1 MGTTTTSNGASR
13 PIVTVK
19 VAQTLDGRVATRIG
33 DSRWITGDEAR
44 AEAHRLRAENDAVL
58 VGIGTVVADDP
69 ELTVR
74 HVEGE
79 NPLRVVL
86 DSRLS
91 IRLNA
96 NVLRTDAA
104 TTVVVTIASANG
116 ERRELIEQTGATV
129 LVAADEDGH
138 VSLQDLLSQL
148 AKMGVSRLLVEGGPT
163 VVTEFLRQ
171 HLVDRLVVF
180 IAPAILGA
188 GIDAVQDLGATR
200 VAERIRLE
208 VKSIETAGNDIVLRA
223 VVVR

>member
-1 MGTTTTSNGASR
+1 
-13 PIVTVK
+13 VTLK
-19 VAQTLDGRVATRIG
+19 IAQTLDGRVATRTG

-79 NPLRVVL
+79 NPLRVIL

-91 IRLNA
+91 IRRNA
-96 NVLRTDAA
+96 KVLRTEEAA
-104 TTVVVTIASANG
+104 TVIATIASSDSA
-116 ERRELIEQTGATV
+116 RRRLIERSGATI

-138 VSLQDLLSQL
+138 VSLSDLLSQL
-148 AKMGVSRLLVEGGPT
+148 ATMGVSRLLVEGGPT
-163 VVTEFLRQ
+163 VATEFLKQR
-171 HLVDRLVVF
+171 LVDRVVAL

-208 VKSIETAGNDIVLRA
+208 VKSIETLGVDLVLRA
-223 VVVR
+223 EVLH

>member
-1 MGTTTTSNGASR
+1 MSNNGVSTGPR
-13 PIVTVK
+13 VTLK
-19 VAQTLDGRVATRIG
+19 IAQTLDGRVATRTG

-74 HVEGE
+74 HVEGK
-79 NPLRVVL
+79 NPLRVIL

-91 IRLNA
+91 IRRNA
-96 NVLRTDAA
+96 KVLRTEEAA
-104 TTVVVTIASANG
+104 TVIATIASSDSA
-116 ERRELIEQTGATV
+116 RRRLIERSGATI
-129 LVAADEDGH
+129 LVAGDEDGH
-138 VSLQDLLSQL
+138 VSLSDLLSQL
-148 AKMGVSRLLVEGGPT
+148 ATMGVSRLLVEGGPT
-163 VVTEFLRQ
+163 VATEFLKQR
-171 HLVDRLVVF
+171 LVDHVVAL

-208 VKSIETAGNDIVLRA
+208 VESIETLGVDLVLRA
-223 VVVR
+223 EVLH